1 MTSSPIFRDEPWLTQ
16 PLSLGESSIL
26 ASGQVRNVAGINPK
40 SMRKLSNYGL
50 IYMVDVEGYFVD
62 ELGTNR
68 DLRSGDVVW
77 IHPGV
82 AHAYGPKQ
90 GRVWT
95 QIYLILEGAQWER
108 WAAEGVL
115 DPRRPVT
122 HAEPVEGWARRW
134 HEVFPADAAPTYA
147 AALRTFG
154 AVSQLMLELLA
165 AHDESS
171 RSDKDAW
178 LLESQR
184 LLGERRPAHD
194 FSPQAVARSVGMSY
208 ENFRKKFAQKMSE
221 SPGHYQKRRRIEHAC
236 AAIYQGSHSFKALAD
251 ELGFCDV
258 FHFSKTFR
266 QIVGQTPSE
275 FRAKARGL

>member
-258 FHFSKTFR
+258 RVS
-266 QIVGQTPSE
+266 S
-275 FRAKARGL
+275 

>member
-108 WAAEGVL
+108 WAAEGL
-115 DPRRPVT
+115 SLI
-122 HAEPVEGWARRW
+122 H
-134 HEVFPADAAPTYA
+134 
-147 AALRTFG
+147 
-154 AVSQLMLELLA
+154 
-165 AHDESS
+165 
-171 RSDKDAW
+171 
-178 LLESQR
+178 
-184 LLGERRPAHD
+184 
-194 FSPQAVARSVGMSY
+194 
-208 ENFRKKFAQKMSE
+208 
-221 SPGHYQKRRRIEHAC
+221 I
-236 AAIYQGSHSFKALAD
+236 
-251 ELGFCDV
+251 
-258 FHFSKTFR
+258 
-266 QIVGQTPSE
+266 
-275 FRAKARGL
+275 